1 MTDTNIKT
9 KQLDNISIYISGF
22 CLIHCLAFPI
32 LSVSI
37 PLYGF
42 FTENH
47 FHEILLF
54 LIIPISSFALYRG
67 FKNHKNRR
75 IISVGIIGG
84 ILVFLGATILHN
96 QVNSTY
102 ELIITVIGSVLLALA
117 HFNNNRVSHYW
128 RLIYWVDR
136 TRLFIRNWVKTT
148 LSPWVTLH

>member
-9 KQLDNISIYISGF
+9 KKLDNISIYISGF
-22 CLIHCLAFPI
+22 CLIHCLIFPI

-84 ILVFLGATILHN
+84 ILVFLGATILHS
-96 QVNSTY
+96 QANSSY
-102 ELIITVIGSVLLALA
+102 ELIITAIGSVLLALA
-117 HFNNNRVSHYW
+117 HFNNNRVSH
-128 RLIYWVDR
+128 
-136 TRLFIRNWVKTT
+136 
-148 LSPWVTLH
+148 H

>member
-84 ILVFLGATILHN
+84 ILVFLGATILHS
-96 QVNSTY
+96 QANSSY
-102 ELIITVIGSVLLALA
+102 ELIITAIGSVLLALA
-117 HFNNNRVSHYW
+117 HFNNNRVSH
-128 RLIYWVDR
+128 
-136 TRLFIRNWVKTT
+136 
-148 LSPWVTLH
+148 H

>member
-1 MTDTNIKT
+1 MTDTDIKT
-9 KQLDNISIYISGF
+9 KKLDKISIYISGF

-37 PLYGF
+37 PFYGF
-42 FTENH
+42 FTGNH

-84 ILVFLGATILHN
+84 ILVFLGATVLHN
-96 QVNSTY
+96 QANSSY
-102 ELIITVIGSVLLALA
+102 ELIITAIGSVLLALA
-117 HFNNNRVSHYW
+117 HFNNNRVSHY
-128 RLIYWVDR
+128 
-136 TRLFIRNWVKTT
+136 
-148 LSPWVTLH
+148 

>member
-9 KQLDNISIYISGF
+9 KKLDSISIYISGF
-22 CLIHCLAFPI
+22 CLIHCLTFPI

-84 ILVFLGATILHN
+84 ILVFLGQRLFEASAIARRTKGCNALHFH
-96 QVNSTY
+96 QT
-102 ELIITVIGSVLLALA
+102 LHRFGQPPKLA
-117 HFNNNRVSHYW
+117 H
-128 RLIYWVDR
+128 
-136 TRLFIRNWVKTT
+136 
-148 LSPWVTLH
+148 

>member
-9 KQLDNISIYISGF
+9 KKLDNISIYISGF

-37 PLYGF
+37 PFYGF

-84 ILVFLGATILHN
+84 ILVFLGATILHS
-96 QVNSTY
+96 QANSSY
-102 ELIITVIGSVLLALA
+102 ELIITAIGSVLLALA
-117 HFNNNRVSHYW
+117 HFNNNRVSHQ
-128 RLIYWVDR
+128 
-136 TRLFIRNWVKTT
+136 
-148 LSPWVTLH
+148 

>member
-42 FTENH
+42 LTENH

-75 IISVGIIGG
+75 IISAGITGG
-84 ILVFLGATILHN
+84 ILVFLGATILHS
-96 QVNSTY
+96 QANSSY
-102 ELIITVIGSVLLALA
+102 ELIITAIGSVLLALA
-117 HFNNNRVSHYW
+117 HFNNNRVSHQ
-128 RLIYWVDR
+128 
-136 TRLFIRNWVKTT
+136 
-148 LSPWVTLH
+148 

>member
-42 FTENH
+42 LTENH

-84 ILVFLGATILHN
+84 ILVFLGATILHS
-96 QVNSTY
+96 QANSSY
-102 ELIITVIGSVLLALA
+102 ELIITAIGSVLLALA
-117 HFNNNRVSHYW
+117 HFNNNRVSH
-128 RLIYWVDR
+128 
-136 TRLFIRNWVKTT
+136 
-148 LSPWVTLH
+148 H

>member
-9 KQLDNISIYISGF
+9 KKLDNISIYISGF
-22 CLIHCLAFPI
+22 CLIHCLTFPI

-37 PLYGF
+37 PFYGF

-96 QVNSTY
+96 QANSSY
-102 ELIITVIGSVLLALA
+102 ELIITAIGSVLLALA
-117 HFNNNRVSHYW
+117 HFNNNRVSHY
-128 RLIYWVDR
+128 
-136 TRLFIRNWVKTT
+136 
-148 LSPWVTLH
+148 

>member
-9 KQLDNISIYISGF
+9 KKLDNISIYISGF

-37 PLYGF
+37 PFYGF

-75 IISVGIIGG
+75 IIFVGIIGG
-84 ILVFLGATILHN
+84 ILVFLGATVLHN
-96 QVNSTY
+96 QTNSSY
-102 ELIITVIGSVLLALA
+102 ELIITAIGSMLLALA
-117 HFNNNRVSHYW
+117 HFNNNRVSHY
-128 RLIYWVDR
+128 
-136 TRLFIRNWVKTT
+136 
-148 LSPWVTLH
+148 